1 VDADM
6 LNEAACH
13 LMASTALMEDSRM
26 SACISW
32 EAPSLDDSVVEPSGK
47 DGRSAWAMPSL
58 GLAPKRSVP

>member
-1 VDADM
+1 M

-13 LMASTALMEDSRM
+13 VMASTALMEDSRM

-47 DGRSAWAMPSL
+47 DGSAWAMPSL